1 MGLSDLNE
9 RIGKFFLALGALCGI
24 CVGLFRMCKASVG
37 MIKDKIKTTQEAP
50 VAEEQNAQE
59 TSQK

>member
-1 MGLSDLNE
+1 MGLSNLNE

-37 MIKDKIKTTQEAP
+37 MIKEKVTTTQEASE
-50 VAEEQNAQE
+50 AENPE
-59 TSQK
+59 TEENSQK